1 MIRMKN
7 IFLNEEHYA
16 VKIRMKNNSL
26 NEEHHA
32 VKIRT
37 KNSSLNEEHYAVK
50 IRTKNSFLNEE
61 NHAVKIRMKNNSLNE
76 EHHVV
81 KTRMKNNYLYGGYYS
96 CPPWSPKIQ
105 LFGNKVSVCFGIYIL
120 DMTPKS
126 SMTFF
131 RSLSVSDA
139 KKSRSSCCSGVR
151 SPYER
156 PFLLLVSPA
165 I

>member
-1 MIRMKN
+1 
-7 IFLNEEHYA
+7 
-16 VKIRMKNNSL
+16 MKNNSL
-26 NEEHHA
+26 NEEHRA

-37 KNSSLNEEHYAVK
+37 KNSSLNEEHHAVK
-50 IRTKNSFLNEE
+50 TRTKNSFLNEE
-61 NHAVKIRMKNNSLNE
+61 NHAVKTRTKNSSLNE
-76 EHHVV
+76 ENHAVKTRTKNSSLNEECHAV
-81 KTRMKNNYLYGGYYS
+81 KTRMKSNYLYGGYYS